1 MDYYNTLY
9 IVVSW
14 SVATP
19 WGFSYK
25 VFSNRLKYYY
35 KKVKATLE
43 TEGENNL
50 FWLLNFLFYKVTLF
64 SYSISCKQDT
74 V

>member
-1 MDYYNTLY
+1 MDNYNTLY

-14 SVATP
+14 NVAIP

-25 VFSNRLKYYY
+25 VFSNCLKYYY

-50 FWLLNFLFYKVTLF
+50 FWLLNFLFLQGYTIFIQHLL
-64 SYSISCKQDT
+64 
-74 V
+74 